1 MQQMDEVY
9 RRYANT
15 VYRYL
20 MSVTGDPDLA
30 EELTQETFYRAVKGV
45 SGFRGDSSVS
55 TWLCSIARNCLAEY
69 RRKHLPTKEYTEEN
83 LAGVPGTAAEDE
95 LLSGLR
101 RVELM
106 RKVHAL
112 PEQYREI
119 FYLRVFGGMS
129 FREIGDVLGI
139 TENAAR
145 VNYYRGKERLR
156 KDVETDE

>member
-9 RRYANT
+9 RRYADT

-20 MSVTGDPDLA
+20 MLVTGDLGLA
-30 EELTQETFYRAVKGV
+30 EELTQETFYRAVKGAN
-45 SGFRGDSSVS
+45 GFRGDSSVS

-69 RRKHLPTKEYTEEN
+69 RRKHPPTEEFTEEN
-83 LAGVPGTAAEDE
+83 LAADSGGAAEDS
-95 LLSGLR
+95 LLSGIA

-112 PEQYREI
+112 PERYREI
-119 FYLRVFGGMS
+119 IYLRVFGNMS

-139 TENAAR
+139 SENAAR
-145 VNYYRGKERLR
+145 VNYYRGKDKLR